1 MTLVLFYFVRIHRWK
16 KSNQSSKKAKAP
28 TFVEMGGTMKK
39 EDDESSDAEE
49 TSDLSNFNRIKSST
63 DAVLGAAAVSGL
75 SSIAMPSIT
84 ASMSR

>member
-16 KSNQSSKKAKAP
+16 KSTRSSKKAKAP
-28 TFVEMGGTMKK
+28 TFVEMGGTTKK
-39 EDDESSDAEE
+39 ADDDSSDEE
-49 TSDLSNFNRIKSST
+49 EPSDLSNLNRIKSSS